1 MDDPVSPRL
10 ARMRAEVMNQL
21 PNRSFVV
28 TKATQ
33 DAVIAEENRK
43 AVDDGRAA
51 EPKPPSF
58 KVSTP
63 LPDSAT
69 VLEQLAALQDNV
81 MRHAKHSKASL
92 TRQHSKNLSHSF
104 VSSADPLVS
113 APLPEGPYSSPIHMS
128 FHSVLSESPTVPGG
142 PICAALGLI
151 GCIVVSA
158 GTVGLGLWLG
168 LEQRCK

>member
-113 APLPEGPYSSPIHMS
+113 ALLSQKGHTVVPYICHFIPC
-128 FHSVLSESPTVPGG
+128 SVRVPQ
-142 PICAALGLI
+142 CL
-151 GCIVVSA
+151 VVRSA
-158 GTVGLGLWLG
+158 PRLA
-168 LEQRCK
+168 